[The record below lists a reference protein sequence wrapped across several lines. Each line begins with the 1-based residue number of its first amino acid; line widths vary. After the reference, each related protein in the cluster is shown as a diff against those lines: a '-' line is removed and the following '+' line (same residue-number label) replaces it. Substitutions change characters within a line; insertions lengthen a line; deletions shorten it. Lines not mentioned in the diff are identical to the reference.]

1 LFLFL
6 QVFDLRKLVI
16 EKRGCRCVTEI
27 SDPNFWSLFLFEC
40 FDLRKRNSINIFSIL
55 SSRISALTDY
65 VLAEPGDTAVF
76 ECAFTANP
84 VVYDNIRWF
93 GPRSAN
99 LLADDDNNKDDADD
113 EEEEEEVLGDDGSG
127 RIVTEWEEVGEGG
140 VRARLRM
147 RNVTRRDA
155 GRIFC
160 AIGNGIGEPVRR
172 PTFLLVKGRHIILLA
187 RLPGFLTFER
197 YPTGLIIRS
206 FTTGAEIN

>member
-1 LFLFL
+1 MCKWNFGSQL
-6 QVFDLRKLVI
+6 VF
-16 EKRGCRCVTEI
+16 
-27 SDPNFWSLFLFEC
+27 FQC
-40 FDLRKRNSINIFSIL
+40 FDLRKRNRIYYMLFFL

-99 LLADDDNNKDDADD
+99 LLADGDDNEKGDADEQ
-113 EEEEEEVLGDDGSG
+113 EEEEEELGDDGSG

-147 RNVTRRDA
+147 RNVTSRDA

-172 PTFLLVKGRHIILLA
+172 PTFLLVKGRQRMGFILFYFGNTS
-187 RLPGFLTFER
+187 RFFYIR
-197 YPTGLIIRS
+197 YGRWYQLSAVLLMRK
-206 FTTGAEIN
+206 

>member
-1 LFLFL
+1 MCNWNFGSQL
-6 QVFDLRKLVI
+6 VF
-16 EKRGCRCVTEI
+16 
-27 SDPNFWSLFLFEC
+27 FQC
-40 FDLRKRNSINIFSIL
+40 FDLRKRNRIYYMLFFL

-99 LLADDDNNKDDADD
+99 LLEDDSDSDKDDADD
-113 EEEEEEVLGDDGSG
+113 EEEELGDDGSG

-172 PTFLLVKGRHIILLA
+172 PTFLLVKGRQRMGFILLYMQDFQV
-187 RLPGFLTFER
+187 FLTFKIVR
-197 YPTGLIIRS
+197 Y
-206 FTTGAEIN
+206 

>member
-1 LFLFL
+1 
-6 QVFDLRKLVI
+6 
-16 EKRGCRCVTEI
+16 
-27 SDPNFWSLFLFEC
+27 
-40 FDLRKRNSINIFSIL
+40 
-55 SSRISALTDY
+55 

-99 LLADDDNNKDDADD
+99 LLTNNDDSDKDVADD
-113 EEEEEEVLGDDGSG
+113 EEDEEEELGDDGSG

-172 PTFLLVKGRHIILLA
+172 PTFLLVKGRQRMKFLLFLLA
-187 RLPGFLTFER
+187 RLPVFLTFEIV
-197 YPTGLIIRS
+197 LI
-206 FTTGAEIN
+206 

>member
-1 LFLFL
+1 LRRGDEISNPNWSLFLFL
-6 QVFDLRKLVI
+6 Q
-16 EKRGCRCVTEI
+16 
-27 SDPNFWSLFLFEC
+27 C
-40 FDLRKRNSINIFSIL
+40 FDLRKRNLVNIFSIL

-65 VLAEPGDTAVF
+65 VLVEPGDTAVF

-99 LLADDDNNKDDADD
+99 LLADNVDNDKDDAD
-113 EEEEEEVLGDDGSG
+113 EEEEEEEELGDDGSG

-172 PTFLLVKGRHIILLA
+172 PTFLLVKGRQRMVFIL
-187 RLPGFLTFER
+187 FYWQDF
-197 YPTGLIIRS
+197 
-206 FTTGAEIN
+206 

>member
-1 LFLFL
+1 LFFFGILFT
-6 QVFDLRKLVI
+6 F
-16 EKRGCRCVTEI
+16 
-27 SDPNFWSLFLFEC
+27 SLSF
-40 FDLRKRNSINIFSIL
+40 
-55 SSRISALTDY
+55 RISELTDY

-99 LLADDDNNKDDADD
+99 LLADDGNSDKDDADD
-113 EEEEEEVLGDDGSG
+113 EEEEEEELGDDGSG

-147 RNVTRRDA
+147 RNVTSRDA

-160 AIGNGIGEPVRR
+160 AVGNGIGEPVRR
-172 PTFLLVKGRHIILLA
+172 PTFLLVKGRQRMGFILFLLA
-187 RLPGFLTFER
+187 RLFLHSKS
-197 YPTGLIIRS
+197 Y
-206 FTTGAEIN
+206 